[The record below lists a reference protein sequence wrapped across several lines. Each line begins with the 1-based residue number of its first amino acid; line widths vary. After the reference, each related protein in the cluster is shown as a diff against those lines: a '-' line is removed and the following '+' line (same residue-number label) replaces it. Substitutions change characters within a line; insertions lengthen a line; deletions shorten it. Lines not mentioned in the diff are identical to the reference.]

1 MTYRS
6 YLVRKN
12 SSSSYLLNIKIPRDL
27 REYFGRN
34 QFKISLKNGIHSQS
48 LLFAKVLY
56 LEVQSIFSSI
66 RMGTISKIT
75 VKQVKDILKDK
86 IERTLNHSKH
96 IVVDTNTFI
105 ESEVK
110 DKIEEING
118 EERILRTQ
126 LEQNYDGVLEH
137 IEKEIARII
146 KSKDLTIDSKSLEF
160 KELRKQFL
168 ELRLIRSKWKKE
180 LLEDSGKSVNDF
192 RNEIYKKFNIK
203 DEPTDLDLL
212 AKLQTS
218 ESILGSRILR
228 NDLVTTSK
236 DNQIIKDSEV
246 QEPVGDVSPK
256 LSEMKEEFIGERL
269 LSGFSPKSTR
279 ELEST
284 IDDLI
289 EIIGDIPILKVTPNN
304 ARDFKKIISSLPKY
318 RNQSPRYRGLTIK
331 QILSLDGVEGQ
342 EPKNINKL
350 IYRVR
355 VFFKWLKNNYSEYVP
370 QNHFDGL
377 SIQEKKFD
385 KPRDIFTN
393 KELHKIFDTTPF
405 LNNTIRNPHR
415 RNKLASYFV
424 PIIAIHTGMRLEEI
438 CQLRLE
444 DVYKEGTVDI
454 IRVTI
459 SKETKL
465 KTVTSQR
472 IVPIHE
478 NLKRVGFLEYCNYMK
493 KQKKE
498 RVFWDL
504 TKSRDGYGRN
514 IGRYF
519 MEYLRKVG
527 VYEFQSKVF
536 HSLRHS
542 FITNLLQNGVREEV
556 VNGLCGHKQKTMS
569 TTIYFKGGF
578 PSDLLYEEGISKL
591 NFEGINFGKL
601 KIDWKKL
608 IG

>member
-118 EERILRTQ
+118 DERILRTQ

-192 RNEIYKKFNIK
+192 RNEIYKKFNIEGEQLTPVIENYAP
-203 DEPTDLDLL
+203 EPT
-212 AKLQTS
+212 QPY
-218 ESILGSRILR
+218 
-228 NDLVTTSK
+228 LVEKEDKPS
-236 DNQIIKDSEV
+236 QI
-246 QEPVGDVSPK
+246 DVSPK

>member
-415 RNKLASYFV
+415 RNKLASFFV
-424 PIIAIHTGMRLEEI
+424 PIVAIHTGMRLEEI

-444 DVYKEGTVDI
+444 DVYKEGTEDI

-536 HSLRHS
+536 HSLRHT
-542 FITNLLQNGVREEV
+542 FITTLLQNGVREEV

-578 PSDLLYEEGISKL
+578 PPDLLYEEGISKL

-601 KIDWKKL
+601 KIDWKKFV
-608 IG
+608 

>member
-118 EERILRTQ
+118 DERILRTQ

-192 RNEIYKKFNIK
+192 RNEIYKKFNIEGEQLTPVIENYAP
-203 DEPTDLDLL
+203 EPT
-212 AKLQTS
+212 QPY
-218 ESILGSRILR
+218 
-228 NDLVTTSK
+228 LVEK
-236 DNQIIKDSEV
+236 DDKPSQI
-246 QEPVGDVSPK
+246 DVSPK

-542 FITNLLQNGVREEV
+542 FITNYFKMVLEKKSLMDFVDINRKQCLQQFTSRVDS
-556 VNGLCGHKQKTMS
+556 HQ
-569 TTIYFKGGF
+569 IYFM
-578 PSDLLYEEGISKL
+578 
-591 NFEGINFGKL
+591 
-601 KIDWKKL
+601 KKEYQN
-608 IG
+608 

>member
-12 SSSSYLLNIKIPRDL
+12 SSSSYLLNIKIPIDL

-415 RNKLASYFV
+415 RNKLASFFV
-424 PIIAIHTGMRLEEI
+424 PIVAIHTGMRLEEI

-536 HSLRHS
+536 HSLRHT
-542 FITNLLQNGVREEV
+542 FITTLLQNGVREEV

>member
-110 DKIEEING
+110 DKIEEVNG

-126 LEQNYDGVLEH
+126 LEKNYDGVLEH

-192 RNEIYKKFNIK
+192 RNEIYKKFNIEGEQLTPVIENYAP
-203 DEPTDLDLL
+203 EPT
-212 AKLQTS
+212 QPY
-218 ESILGSRILR
+218 
-228 NDLVTTSK
+228 LVEKEDKPS
-236 DNQIIKDSEV
+236 QI
-246 QEPVGDVSPK
+246 DVSPK

-415 RNKLASYFV
+415 RNKLASFFV
-424 PIIAIHTGMRLEEI
+424 PIVAIHTGMRLEEI

-578 PSDLLYEEGISKL
+578 PPDLLYEEGISKL

-601 KIDWKKL
+601 KIDWKKFV
-608 IG
+608 

>member
-86 IERTLNHSKH
+86 IERTLNHTKH

-118 EERILRTQ
+118 DERILRTQ

-192 RNEIYKKFNIK
+192 RNEIYKKFNIEEEK
-203 DEPTDLDLL
+203 ITPVKENYAPEPT
-212 AKLQTS
+212 QPY
-218 ESILGSRILR
+218 
-228 NDLVTTSK
+228 LVEKEDKPS
-236 DNQIIKDSEV
+236 QI
-246 QEPVGDVSPK
+246 DVSPK

-454 IRVTI
+454 IRVTL

-536 HSLRHS
+536 HSLRHT

-578 PSDLLYEEGISKL
+578 PPDLLYEEGISKL

>member
-34 QFKISLKNGIHSQS
+34 QFKISLNSGIHSQS

-75 VKQVKDILKDK
+75 VKQIKDILRDK

-192 RNEIYKKFNIK
+192 RNEIYKKFDIEGEQLTPVIENYAP
-203 DEPTDLDLL
+203 EPT
-212 AKLQTS
+212 QPY
-218 ESILGSRILR
+218 
-228 NDLVTTSK
+228 LVEK
-236 DNQIIKDSEV
+236 DDKPSQI
-246 QEPVGDVSPK
+246 DVSPK

-454 IRVTI
+454 IRVTL

-536 HSLRHS
+536 HSLRHT

>member
-34 QFKISLKNGIHSQS
+34 QFKISLNSGIHSQS

-105 ESEVK
+105 EFEVK

-118 EERILRTQ
+118 DERILRTQ

-192 RNEIYKKFNIK
+192 RNEIYKKFNIEEEK
-203 DEPTDLDLL
+203 LTPVIENYAPEPT
-212 AKLQTS
+212 QPY
-218 ESILGSRILR
+218 
-228 NDLVTTSK
+228 LVEKEDKPS
-236 DNQIIKDSEV
+236 QI
-246 QEPVGDVSPK
+246 DVSPK

-542 FITNLLQNGVREEV
+542 FIINLLQNGVREEV

-578 PSDLLYEEGISKL
+578 PPDLLYEEGISKL

-601 KIDWKKL
+601 KIDWKKFV
-608 IG
+608 

>member
-192 RNEIYKKFNIK
+192 RNEIYKKFNIEGEQLTPVIENYAP
-203 DEPTDLDLL
+203 EPT
-212 AKLQTS
+212 QPY
-218 ESILGSRILR
+218 
-228 NDLVTTSK
+228 LVEKEDKPS
-236 DNQIIKDSEV
+236 QI
-246 QEPVGDVSPK
+246 DVSPK

-415 RNKLASYFV
+415 RNKLASFFV
-424 PIIAIHTGMRLEEI
+424 PIVAIHTGMRLEEI

-536 HSLRHS
+536 HSLRHT

-608 IG
+608 TG

>member
-146 KSKDLTIDSKSLEF
+146 KSKNLTLDSKSLEF
-160 KELRKQFL
+160 NQLRKQFL
-168 ELRLIRSKWKKE
+168 ELRLIRNTWKKE
-180 LLEDSGKSVNDF
+180 LLEDSGKSIEDF
-192 RNEIYKKFNIK
+192 RKEIYKKFNL
-203 DEPTDLDLL
+203 EVAT
-212 AKLQTS
+212 
-218 ESILGSRILR
+218 
-228 NDLVTTSK
+228 
-236 DNQIIKDSEV
+236 DNQIIKDSGIL
-246 QEPVGDVSPK
+246 EPPKKDDSPT
-256 LSEMKEEFIGERL
+256 LSEMKGDFLGERL

-279 ELEST
+279 EIGST
-284 IDDLI
+284 VDDFI
-289 EIIGDIPILKVTPNN
+289 EIVGDIQISQVSPKD
-304 ARDFKKIISSLPKY
+304 AREFKRIIALLPKH
-318 RNQSPRYRGLTIK
+318 RHQSPRYSNLNIK
-331 QILSLDGVEGQ
+331 QILELKNVEGQ

-355 VFFKWLKNNYSEYVP
+355 IFFRWLRNNYREYVP
-370 QNHFDGL
+370 QNYFEGL
-377 SIQEKKFD
+377 SVQSKKVTR
-385 KPRDIFTN
+385 PREGFSN
-393 KELHKIFDTTPF
+393 EELNQIFDPAKY
-405 LNNTIRNPHR
+405 LGYTIRNLKR
-415 RNKLASYFV
+415 RTKLTSFFV
-424 PIIAIHTGMRLEEI
+424 PLIGLHTGMRLEEI
-438 CQLRLE
+438 CQLRLKDISTAGNYDVFKVVISE
-444 DVYKEGTVDI
+444 D
-454 IRVTI
+454 
-459 SKETKL
+459 TKL
-465 KTVTSQR
+465 KNIQSER
-472 IVPIHE
+472 IIPIHE
-478 NLKRVGFLEYCNYMK
+478 NLKKLGFLDYCKYLRK
-493 KQKKE
+493 LKYE
-498 RVFWDL
+498 RVFYDL
-504 TKSRDGYGRN
+504 EKNRDGYGRN
-514 IGRYF
+514 MGRFF
-519 MEYLRKVG
+519 MDYLKKLEI
-527 VYEFQSKVF
+527 YQFQTKVF
-536 HSLRHS
+536 HSLRHT

-556 VNGLCGHKQKTMS
+556 VNGLDGHAQKTMS
-569 TTIYFKGGF
+569 TTVYFKGGF
-578 PSDLLYEEGISKL
+578 PSDVLYEEGISKL
-591 NFEGINFGKL
+591 NYEGMDFENL
-601 KIDWKKL
+601 KINWKNY
-608 IG
+608 I

>member
-75 VKQVKDILKDK
+75 VKQVKDILRDK

-192 RNEIYKKFNIK
+192 RNEIYKKFNIEEEK
-203 DEPTDLDLL
+203 LTPVIENYAPEPT
-212 AKLQTS
+212 QPY
-218 ESILGSRILR
+218 
-228 NDLVTTSK
+228 LVEKEDKPS
-236 DNQIIKDSEV
+236 QI
-246 QEPVGDVSPK
+246 DVSPK

-578 PSDLLYEEGISKL
+578 PPDLLYEEGISKL

-601 KIDWKKL
+601 KIDWKKFV
-608 IG
+608 

>member
-415 RNKLASYFV
+415 RNKLASFFV
-424 PIIAIHTGMRLEEI
+424 PIVAIHTGMRLEEI

-536 HSLRHS
+536 HSFRHT
-542 FITNLLQNGVREEV
+542 FITTLLQNGVREEV

-578 PSDLLYEEGISKL
+578 PPDLLYEEGISKL

>member
-75 VKQVKDILKDK
+75 VKQVKDILRDK

-192 RNEIYKKFNIK
+192 RNEIYKKFNIEGEQLTPVIENYAP
-203 DEPTDLDLL
+203 EPT
-212 AKLQTS
+212 QPY
-218 ESILGSRILR
+218 
-228 NDLVTTSK
+228 LVEKEDKPS
-236 DNQIIKDSEV
+236 QI
-246 QEPVGDVSPK
+246 DVSPK
-256 LSEMKEEFIGERL
+256 LSRMKEEFIGERL

-578 PSDLLYEEGISKL
+578 PPDLLYEEGISKL

-601 KIDWKKL
+601 KIDWKKFV
-608 IG
+608 

>member
-192 RNEIYKKFNIK
+192 RNEIYKKFNIEEEK
-203 DEPTDLDLL
+203 LTPVIENYAPEPT
-212 AKLQTS
+212 QPY
-218 ESILGSRILR
+218 
-228 NDLVTTSK
+228 LVEKEDKPS
-236 DNQIIKDSEV
+236 QI
-246 QEPVGDVSPK
+246 DVSPK

-536 HSLRHS
+536 HSLRHT
-542 FITNLLQNGVREEV
+542 FITTLLQNGVREEV

>member
-1 MTYRS
+1 
-6 YLVRKN
+6 
-12 SSSSYLLNIKIPRDL
+12 L

-137 IEKEIARII
+137 IEKEITRIL
-146 KSKDLTIDSKSLEF
+146 KNKDLTIDSKSLEF

-415 RNKLASYFV
+415 RNKLASFFV
-424 PIIAIHTGMRLEEI
+424 PIVAIHTGMRLEEI

-536 HSLRHS
+536 HSLRHT

-578 PSDLLYEEGISKL
+578 PPDLLYEEGISKL

-601 KIDWKKL
+601 KIDWKKFV
-608 IG
+608 

>member
-34 QFKISLKNGIHSQS
+34 QFKISLNSGIHSQS

-192 RNEIYKKFNIK
+192 RNEIYKKFNIEGEQLTPVIENYAP
-203 DEPTDLDLL
+203 EPT
-212 AKLQTS
+212 QPY
-218 ESILGSRILR
+218 
-228 NDLVTTSK
+228 LVEK
-236 DNQIIKDSEV
+236 DDKPSQI
-246 QEPVGDVSPK
+246 DVSPK

-536 HSLRHS
+536 HSLRHT

>member
-34 QFKISLKNGIHSQS
+34 QFKISLNSGIHSQS

-56 LEVQSIFSSI
+56 LEAQSIFSSI

-75 VKQVKDILKDK
+75 VKQIKDILRDK

-192 RNEIYKKFNIK
+192 RNEIYKKFDIEGEQLTPVIENYAP
-203 DEPTDLDLL
+203 EPT
-212 AKLQTS
+212 QPY
-218 ESILGSRILR
+218 
-228 NDLVTTSK
+228 LVEKEDKPS
-236 DNQIIKDSEV
+236 QIDI
-246 QEPVGDVSPK
+246 SPK
-256 LSEMKEEFIGERL
+256 LSEMKEEFISERL

-355 VFFKWLKNNYSEYVP
+355 VFFKCLKNNYSEYVP

-536 HSLRHS
+536 HSLRHT

>member
-56 LEVQSIFSSI
+56 LEDQSIFSSI

-118 EERILRTQ
+118 DERILRTQ
-126 LEQNYDGVLEH
+126 LELNYDGVLEH

-192 RNEIYKKFNIK
+192 RNEIYKKFNIEGEQLTPVIENYAP
-203 DEPTDLDLL
+203 EPT
-212 AKLQTS
+212 QPY
-218 ESILGSRILR
+218 
-228 NDLVTTSK
+228 LVEKEDKPS
-236 DNQIIKDSEV
+236 QI
-246 QEPVGDVSPK
+246 DVSPK

-454 IRVTI
+454 FRVTI

-578 PSDLLYEEGISKL
+578 PPDLLYEEGISKL

-601 KIDWKKL
+601 KIDWKKFV
-608 IG
+608 

>member
-118 EERILRTQ
+118 DERILRTQ

-192 RNEIYKKFNIK
+192 RNEIYKKFNIEEEK
-203 DEPTDLDLL
+203 LTPVIENYAPEPT
-212 AKLQTS
+212 QPY
-218 ESILGSRILR
+218 
-228 NDLVTTSK
+228 LVEKEDKPS
-236 DNQIIKDSEV
+236 QI
-246 QEPVGDVSPK
+246 DVSPK

-536 HSLRHS
+536 HSLRHT

>member
-118 EERILRTQ
+118 DERILRTQ

-192 RNEIYKKFNIK
+192 RNEIYKKFNIEEEK
-203 DEPTDLDLL
+203 LTPVIENYAPEPT
-212 AKLQTS
+212 QPY
-218 ESILGSRILR
+218 
-228 NDLVTTSK
+228 LVEKEDKPS
-236 DNQIIKDSEV
+236 QI
-246 QEPVGDVSPK
+246 DVSPK

>member
-6 YLVRKN
+6 YLVRKD

-75 VKQVKDILKDK
+75 VKQVQDILKDK

-118 EERILRTQ
+118 DERILRTQ

-192 RNEIYKKFNIK
+192 RNEIYKKFNIEEEK
-203 DEPTDLDLL
+203 LTPVIENYAPEPT
-212 AKLQTS
+212 QPY
-218 ESILGSRILR
+218 
-228 NDLVTTSK
+228 LVEKGDKPS
-236 DNQIIKDSEV
+236 QI
-246 QEPVGDVSPK
+246 DVSPK
-256 LSEMKEEFIGERL
+256 LSRMKEEFIGERL

-578 PSDLLYEEGISKL
+578 PPDLLYEEGISKL

-601 KIDWKKL
+601 KIDWKKFV
-608 IG
+608 

>member
-118 EERILRTQ
+118 DERILRTQ

-228 NDLVTTSK
+228 SELDKKNAFARGTHLQPVIENLAPEPIEPYKVAKRHSPFFCDMFPKHIERMRENKRRERTINETIETYK
-236 DNQIIKDSEV
+236 DVIELLGNK
-246 QEPVGDVSPK
+246 P
-256 LSEMKEEFIGERL
+256 IGEYT
-269 LSGFSPKSTR
+269 K
-279 ELEST
+279 
-284 IDDLI
+284 ID
-289 EIIGDIPILKVTPNN
+289 G
-304 ARDFKKIISSLPKY
+304 RDFRNSL
-318 RNQSPRYRGLTIK
+318 
-331 QILSLDGVEGQ
+331 
-342 EPKNINKL
+342 
-350 IYRVR
+350 
-355 VFFKWLKNNYSEYVP
+355 
-370 QNHFDGL
+370 
-377 SIQEKKFD
+377 
-385 KPRDIFTN
+385 
-393 KELHKIFDTTPF
+393 
-405 LNNTIRNPHR
+405 
-415 RNKLASYFV
+415 
-424 PIIAIHTGMRLEEI
+424 
-438 CQLRLE
+438 
-444 DVYKEGTVDI
+444 
-454 IRVTI
+454 
-459 SKETKL
+459 
-465 KTVTSQR
+465 
-472 IVPIHE
+472 
-478 NLKRVGFLEYCNYMK
+478 
-493 KQKKE
+493 
-498 RVFWDL
+498 
-504 TKSRDGYGRN
+504 
-514 IGRYF
+514 
-519 MEYLRKVG
+519 
-527 VYEFQSKVF
+527 
-536 HSLRHS
+536 
-542 FITNLLQNGVREEV
+542 
-556 VNGLCGHKQKTMS
+556 
-569 TTIYFKGGF
+569 
-578 PSDLLYEEGISKL
+578 
-591 NFEGINFGKL
+591 
-601 KIDWKKL
+601 
-608 IG
+608 

>member
-118 EERILRTQ
+118 DERILRTQ

-192 RNEIYKKFNIK
+192 RNEIYKKFNIEGEQLTPVIENYAP
-203 DEPTDLDLL
+203 EPT
-212 AKLQTS
+212 QPY
-218 ESILGSRILR
+218 
-228 NDLVTTSK
+228 LVEKEDKPS
-236 DNQIIKDSEV
+236 QI
-246 QEPVGDVSPK
+246 DVSPK

-536 HSLRHS
+536 HSFRHT
-542 FITNLLQNGVREEV
+542 FITTLLQNGVREEV

-578 PSDLLYEEGISKL
+578 PPDLLYEEGISKL

-601 KIDWKKL
+601 KIDWKKFV
-608 IG
+608 

>member
-192 RNEIYKKFNIK
+192 RNEIYKKFNIEEEK
-203 DEPTDLDLL
+203 LTPVIENYAPEPT
-212 AKLQTS
+212 QPY
-218 ESILGSRILR
+218 
-228 NDLVTTSK
+228 LVEKEDKPS
-236 DNQIIKDSEV
+236 QI
-246 QEPVGDVSPK
+246 DVSPK

-415 RNKLASYFV
+415 RNKLASFFV
-424 PIIAIHTGMRLEEI
+424 PIVAIHTGMRLEEI

-536 HSLRHS
+536 HSLRHT
-542 FITNLLQNGVREEV
+542 FITTLLQNGVREEV

-578 PSDLLYEEGISKL
+578 PPDLLYEEGISKL

>member
-75 VKQVKDILKDK
+75 VKQIKDILRDK

-192 RNEIYKKFNIK
+192 RNEIYKKFNIEGEQLTPVIENYAP
-203 DEPTDLDLL
+203 EPT
-212 AKLQTS
+212 QPY
-218 ESILGSRILR
+218 
-228 NDLVTTSK
+228 LVEK
-236 DNQIIKDSEV
+236 DDKPSQI
-246 QEPVGDVSPK
+246 DVSPK

-454 IRVTI
+454 IRVTL

-536 HSLRHS
+536 HSLRHT

>member
-75 VKQVKDILKDK
+75 VKQIKDILRDK

-192 RNEIYKKFNIK
+192 RNEIYKKFNIEGEQLTPVIENYAP
-203 DEPTDLDLL
+203 EPT
-212 AKLQTS
+212 QPY
-218 ESILGSRILR
+218 
-228 NDLVTTSK
+228 LVEK
-236 DNQIIKDSEV
+236 DDKPSQI
-246 QEPVGDVSPK
+246 DVSPK

-536 HSLRHS
+536 HSLRHT

>member
-34 QFKISLKNGIHSQS
+34 QFKISLNSGIHSQS

-75 VKQVKDILKDK
+75 VKQIKDILRDK

-192 RNEIYKKFNIK
+192 RNEIYKKFNIEEEK
-203 DEPTDLDLL
+203 LTPVIENYAPEPT
-212 AKLQTS
+212 QPY
-218 ESILGSRILR
+218 
-228 NDLVTTSK
+228 LVEKEDKPS
-236 DNQIIKDSEV
+236 QI
-246 QEPVGDVSPK
+246 DVSPK

-536 HSLRHS
+536 HSLRHT

>member
-192 RNEIYKKFNIK
+192 RNEIYKKFNIEGEQLTPVIENYAP
-203 DEPTDLDLL
+203 EPT
-212 AKLQTS
+212 QPY
-218 ESILGSRILR
+218 
-228 NDLVTTSK
+228 LVEK
-236 DNQIIKDSEV
+236 DDKPSQI
-246 QEPVGDVSPK
+246 DVSPK

-536 HSLRHS
+536 HSLRHT

>member
-105 ESEVK
+105 EFEVK

-118 EERILRTQ
+118 DERILRTQ

-192 RNEIYKKFNIK
+192 RNEIYKKFNIEGEQLTPVIENYAP
-203 DEPTDLDLL
+203 EPT
-212 AKLQTS
+212 QPY
-218 ESILGSRILR
+218 
-228 NDLVTTSK
+228 LVEKEDKPS
-236 DNQIIKDSEV
+236 QI
-246 QEPVGDVSPK
+246 DVSPK

-415 RNKLASYFV
+415 RNKLASFFV
-424 PIIAIHTGMRLEEI
+424 PIVAIHTGMRLEEI

-536 HSLRHS
+536 HSLRHT
-542 FITNLLQNGVREEV
+542 FITTLLQNGVREEV

-578 PSDLLYEEGISKL
+578 PPDLLYEEGISKL

-601 KIDWKKL
+601 KIDWKKFV
-608 IG
+608 

>member
-256 LSEMKEEFIGERL
+256 LSETKEEFIGERL

-415 RNKLASYFV
+415 RNKLASFFV
-424 PIIAIHTGMRLEEI
+424 PIVAIHTGMRLEEI

-536 HSLRHS
+536 HSLRHT
-542 FITNLLQNGVREEV
+542 FITTLLQNGVREEV

-601 KIDWKKL
+601 KIDWKKFV
-608 IG
+608 

>member
-192 RNEIYKKFNIK
+192 RNEIYKKFNIE
-203 DEPTDLDLL
+203 DEPTDL
-212 AKLQTS
+212 
-218 ESILGSRILR
+218 
-228 NDLVTTSK
+228 VTASV
-236 DNQIIKDSEV
+236 DNQIINDSVITEPPKKD
-246 QEPVGDVSPK
+246 DSPK
-256 LSEMKEEFIGERL
+256 LSEMKDDFLGERL

-279 ELEST
+279 EIGST
-284 IDDLI
+284 VDDFI
-289 EIIGDIPILKVTPNN
+289 EIVGDIQISQVSPKD
-304 ARDFKKIISSLPKY
+304 AREFKRIIALLPKH
-318 RNQSPRYRGLTIK
+318 RHQSPRYSNLNIK
-331 QILSLDGVEGQ
+331 QILELKNVEGQ

-355 VFFKWLKNNYSEYVP
+355 IFFRWLRNNYREYVP
-370 QNHFDGL
+370 QNYFEGL
-377 SIQEKKFD
+377 SVQSKKVTR
-385 KPRDIFTN
+385 PREGFSN
-393 KELHKIFDTTPF
+393 EELNQIFDPAKY
-405 LNNTIRNPHR
+405 LGYTIRNLKR
-415 RNKLASYFV
+415 RTKLTSFFV
-424 PIIAIHTGMRLEEI
+424 PLIGLHTGMRLEEI
-438 CQLRLE
+438 CQLRLKDISTAGNYDVFKVVISE
-444 DVYKEGTVDI
+444 D
-454 IRVTI
+454 
-459 SKETKL
+459 TKL
-465 KTVTSQR
+465 KNIQSER
-472 IVPIHE
+472 IIPIHE
-478 NLKRVGFLEYCNYMK
+478 NLKKLGFLDYCKYLRK
-493 KQKKE
+493 LKYE
-498 RVFWDL
+498 RVFYDL
-504 TKSRDGYGRN
+504 EKNRDGYGRN
-514 IGRYF
+514 MGRFF
-519 MEYLRKVG
+519 MDYLKKLEI
-527 VYEFQSKVF
+527 YQFQTKVF
-536 HSLRHS
+536 HSLRHT

-556 VNGLCGHKQKTMS
+556 VNGLDGHAQKTMS
-569 TTIYFKGGF
+569 TTVYFKGGF
-578 PSDLLYEEGISKL
+578 PSDVLYEEGISKL
-591 NFEGINFGKL
+591 NYEGMDFENL
-601 KIDWKKL
+601 KINWKNY
-608 IG
+608 I

>member
-118 EERILRTQ
+118 DERILRTQ

-192 RNEIYKKFNIK
+192 RNEIYKKFNIEGEQLTPVIENYAP
-203 DEPTDLDLL
+203 EPT
-212 AKLQTS
+212 QPY
-218 ESILGSRILR
+218 
-228 NDLVTTSK
+228 LVEKEDKPS
-236 DNQIIKDSEV
+236 QI
-246 QEPVGDVSPK
+246 DVSPK

-601 KIDWKKL
+601 KIDWKKFV
-608 IG
+608 

>member
-192 RNEIYKKFNIK
+192 RNEIYKKFNIEGEQLTPVIENYAP
-203 DEPTDLDLL
+203 EPT
-212 AKLQTS
+212 QPY
-218 ESILGSRILR
+218 
-228 NDLVTTSK
+228 LVEKEDKPS
-236 DNQIIKDSEV
+236 QI
-246 QEPVGDVSPK
+246 DVSPK

-578 PSDLLYEEGISKL
+578 PPDLLYEEGISKL

>member
-34 QFKISLKNGIHSQS
+34 QFKISLNSGIHSQS

-75 VKQVKDILKDK
+75 VKQIKDILRDK

-192 RNEIYKKFNIK
+192 RNEIYKKFNIEGEQLTPVIENYAQ
-203 DEPTDLDLL
+203 EPT
-212 AKLQTS
+212 QPY
-218 ESILGSRILR
+218 
-228 NDLVTTSK
+228 LVEK
-236 DNQIIKDSEV
+236 DDKPSQI
-246 QEPVGDVSPK
+246 DVSPK

-454 IRVTI
+454 IRVTL

-536 HSLRHS
+536 HSLRHT

>member
-415 RNKLASYFV
+415 RNKLASFFV
-424 PIIAIHTGMRLEEI
+424 PIVAIHTGMRLEEI

-536 HSLRHS
+536 HSLRHT
-542 FITNLLQNGVREEV
+542 FITTLLQNGVREEV

-578 PSDLLYEEGISKL
+578 PPDLLYEEGISKL